1 MNRSIM
7 LRVILMIL
15 ISRADPLIAFSPSRR
30 PFFLTQSNQ
39 GKSFHRMNVNMNIA
53 SSSKDLVCLWKKP
66 GGWWEQRTNINDL
79 QVGQN
84 MTGIVFQELLNGKT
98 GPKGT
103 ISGTQSSSSSSMT
116 TNDATGDTAM
126 PRWNEFSLFT
136 NPLFL
141 VFIDCGIGRVDSK
154 GKWQIVTGMLRLGGT
169 GMKESV
175 IQKKVAKLK
184 KKTAGV
190 QVFVRKI
197 YNMSSRVEVV
207 TDETALSTPI
217 EAKMSVSALK
227 KNQEI
232 VGTVVRL
239 ENFGAI
245 IDVGANRHGLLHI
258 QKVANLYGRYID
270 KVKGLEDAGLERGA
284 RIRLE
289 VAELDKRRL
298 FLDFTYDVRKDAANE
313 QQQKAEVDQQQ
324 KEARMKALADRQSG
338 LVPDIVEV
346 QNTVQKDK
354 QPTSAISND
363 EATTW
368 AAYSGSVDNGD
379 NSQEVDDDEEYY
391 DDDDEDDEDSAIED
405 ALGLGSW

>member
-1 MNRSIM
+1 
-7 LRVILMIL
+7 
-15 ISRADPLIAFSPSRR
+15 
-30 PFFLTQSNQ
+30 
-39 GKSFHRMNVNMNIA
+39 MNVNMNIA

-103 ISGTQSSSSSSMT
+103 ISRTQSSSPMT

-126 PRWNEFSLFT
+126 PRWSEIPLFT
-136 NPLFL
+136 YPLFL
-141 VFIDCGIGRVDSK
+141 VFIDCGIGRIDSK

-197 YNMSSRVEVV
+197 YYMSSRVEVV

-217 EAKMSVSALK
+217 DVKMSVGALK

-245 IDVGANRHGLLHI
+245 VDVGANRHGLLHI

-298 FLDFTYDVRKDAANE
+298 FLDFTSDVRKDAANE
-313 QQQKAEVDQQQ
+313 QQRKAEVDQQQ

-338 LVPDIVEV
+338 LVSDIVEV
-346 QNTVQKDK
+346 QNTVQIDK
-354 QPTSAISND
+354 QPTFAISND
-363 EATTW
+363 EAAAW
-368 AAYSGSVDNGD
+368 AAYSGSDDDVD

-391 DDDDEDDEDSAIED
+391 DDDEDDEDSAIED